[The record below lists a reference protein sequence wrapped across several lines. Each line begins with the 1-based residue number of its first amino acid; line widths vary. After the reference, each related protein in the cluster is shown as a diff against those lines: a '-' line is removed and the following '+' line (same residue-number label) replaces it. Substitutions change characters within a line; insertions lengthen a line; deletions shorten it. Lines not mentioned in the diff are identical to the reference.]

1 MVQAWGGDRADSIQ
15 CFERALTIS
24 TELGDQFRVYLIHG
38 CRGQAHLLANDF
50 RLAEDDL
57 RQCLDLAS
65 QIGTNFLLGSFRAY
79 LAEVRLCAGD
89 LAATA
94 ELCREALQIATE
106 TDQPWGRGVAWRAF
120 AKCLLAA
127 ARPT

>member
-65 QIGTNFLLGSFRAY
+65 H
-79 LAEVRLCAGD
+79 EK
-89 LAATA
+89 TA
-94 ELCREALQIATE
+94 EFLGFSEPISSR
-106 TDQPWGRGVAWRAF
+106 RASS
-120 AKCLLAA
+120 LS
-127 ARPT
+127 